1 MKKTLIWFAFLSK
14 RLYKKATFICI
25 LLLIPLVVVAF
36 DNAAQSET
44 GIVTVLLACQDP
56 QDGTAQA
63 VIENLTAD
71 DSGVI
76 LFRQCDAESAKEQVQ
91 AGEAD
96 TAWIFP
102 KDMEKKL
109 AAFSQS
115 GGASDG
121 VVQIVEREST
131 VAVRL
136 AREKLSAAIYEQ
148 CAKYVYLRYV
158 RENVPESEE
167 IPDDVL
173 LEYLTQTNVQGELFA
188 FYDINGNEK
197 NDEAN
202 YLTAPVR
209 GLLAVLVAISAM
221 ITAMFYQKDLDRGMF
236 ALLTERGRIINEF
249 VYQLASSL
257 NLMAAVFV
265 ALVIS
270 GLAGNILFEL
280 LWMLVYSV
288 CCAVFGVTLRWLFGG
303 KLWMA
308 ALLPAAVIVMLAV
321 CPVFFDLPQ
330 LHTIQMMLPPTYFI
344 QGVYDLTMLIHCGIF
359 VSCMLV
365 LCALCVCFKYLIG
378 IKLRGKIE

>member
-1 MKKTLIWFAFLSK
+1 MRKSLIWFAFLTK
-14 RLYKKATFICI
+14 RLYKKVTFICI

-36 DNAAQSET
+36 DHAAQSET

-56 QDGTAQA
+56 QDTTAQA
-63 VIENLTAD
+63 VIEDLTNEP
-71 DSGVI
+71 GVI
-76 LFRQCDAESAKEQVQ
+76 LFRQCDAESAREQVL

-109 AAFSQS
+109 VAFSLS
-115 GGASDG
+115 GGVGDG
-121 VVQIVEREST
+121 VVQIIEREST

-136 AREKLSAAIYEQ
+136 AREKLSAAIYGQ

-158 RENVPESEE
+158 HDNVPESEE
-167 IPDDVL
+167 IPDEVL
-173 LEYLTQTNVQGELFA
+173 LEYLSQTNVQGELFA
-188 FYDINGNEK
+188 FYDISGNERS
-197 NDEAN
+197 DDAN

-209 GLLAVLVAISAM
+209 GLLAVLVAVSAM
-221 ITAMFYQKDLDRGMF
+221 ITAMFYQKDLERGMF
-236 ALLTERGRIINEF
+236 ALLTERSRIFNEF
-249 VYQLASSL
+249 LYQIVSSL

-265 ALVIS
+265 ALVVS
-270 GLAGNILFEL
+270 GLAGNIWLEL
-280 LWMLVYSV
+280 LWMVTYSL

-308 ALLPAAVIVMLAV
+308 ALLPAAAIVMLAV

-330 LHTIQMMLPPTYFI
+330 LHAIQRMLPPTYFI

-359 VSCMLV
+359 VLCMLV
-365 LCALCVCFKYLIG
+365 LCALRGCLQYVIG
-378 IKLRGKIE
+378 VRLRGKIE